1 MNQSYQELAERIL
14 IELPELEQTSKRIQH
29 VWDQYQRIDIDDP
42 AVYLDSTALNLH
54 GFYSGLERLF
64 ELTARHVDRSSPSGE
79 NWHRDLIRA
88 MATELA
94 QIRPAVIGEQSA
106 RRLDELRRFRHL
118 VRNVYAI
125 TFDAEK
131 IAELI
136 STLPDLW
143 GELEAELTAFADF
156 LETIAQSDQTRD

>member
-64 ELTARHVDRSSPSGE
+64 ELTARHVDRSSCVTGPLGRIDLNPSGQG
-79 NWHRDLIRA
+79 R
-88 MATELA
+88 
-94 QIRPAVIGEQSA
+94 
-106 RRLDELRRFRHL
+106 
-118 VRNVYAI
+118 
-125 TFDAEK
+125 
-131 IAELI
+131 
-136 STLPDLW
+136 
-143 GELEAELTAFADF
+143 
-156 LETIAQSDQTRD
+156 

>member
-64 ELTARHVDRSSPSGE
+64 ELTARHVDLKSWQAISS
-79 NWHRDLIRA
+79 
-88 MATELA
+88 
-94 QIRPAVIGEQSA
+94 
-106 RRLDELRRFRHL
+106 
-118 VRNVYAI
+118 
-125 TFDAEK
+125 
-131 IAELI
+131 
-136 STLPDLW
+136 
-143 GELEAELTAFADF
+143 
-156 LETIAQSDQTRD
+156 